1 MLVEDYYLHIEVA
14 DSGAGIAPEEL
25 ENIFQPFH
33 RSSQDLHHQ
42 IAGSGIGLSLV
53 HFIIEQ
59 HQGVVWVNSSQAIG
73 TQIHVLLP
81 LLEKPIIQKTTIEP
95 TDITAKSHLFTGD
108 LQNISEKRQT
118 ILFTE
123 DNADV
128 LCYLEQQFNN
138 YYNVLKAS
146 NGEEALLLLDI
157 HKADIIVSDVMMP
170 RMNGIELCKR
180 IKNTPKWNHLPVIL
194 LTAKTLP
201 EQITEGYKAG
211 ADEYIVKPYDIA
223 QLRSRINNLLE
234 NRKQIQKKF
243 EKKLELETFGI
254 QTDEQDKIF
263 ITQYTNII
271 KKISRTRISEST
283 IFARES
289 V

>member
-1 MLVEDYYLHIEVA
+1 M
-14 DSGAGIAPEEL
+14 
-25 ENIFQPFH
+25 
-33 RSSQDLHHQ
+33 
-42 IAGSGIGLSLV
+42 
-53 HFIIEQ
+53 
-59 HQGVVWVNSSQAIG
+59 NSSQAIG

-234 NRKQIQKKF
+234 NRKQIQKKIR
-243 EKKLELETFGI
+243 EK
-254 QTDEQDKIF
+254 
-263 ITQYTNII
+263 
-271 KKISRTRISEST
+271 TRIGNVRHT
-283 IFARES
+283 DRRTG
-289 V
+289 

>member
-108 LQNISEKRQT
+108 LQKYIRKTTNDPFHRRQ
-118 ILFTE
+118 
-123 DNADV
+123 
-128 LCYLEQQFNN
+128 C
-138 YYNVLKAS
+138 
-146 NGEEALLLLDI
+146 
-157 HKADIIVSDVMMP
+157 
-170 RMNGIELCKR
+170 
-180 IKNTPKWNHLPVIL
+180 
-194 LTAKTLP
+194 
-201 EQITEGYKAG
+201 
-211 ADEYIVKPYDIA
+211 
-223 QLRSRINNLLE
+223 
-234 NRKQIQKKF
+234 
-243 EKKLELETFGI
+243 
-254 QTDEQDKIF
+254 
-263 ITQYTNII
+263 
-271 KKISRTRISEST
+271 
-283 IFARES
+283 
-289 V
+289 